1 MSQPR
6 RTRFLTDVLRFVFSG
21 KRLWLLP
28 IVIVLLVVTALAAV
42 GALAPYSAFL
52 YPL

>member
-1 MSQPR
+1 MTR
-6 RTRFLTDVLRFVFSG
+6 RLRLLTDLFRFAFSG

-28 IVIVLLVVTALAAV
+28 IALVLIVVSLLAAV

>member
-1 MSQPR
+1 MNR
-6 RTRFLTDVLRFVFSG
+6 RLRLVTDLFRFAFSG

-28 IVIVLLVVTALAAV
+28 MALIMLIVSLLAAA